1 MRCLSALPQG
11 VGTAG
16 ACATLNP
23 GVAESPV
30 VDGLEAR
37 SGASRRLPES
47 SRRYC
52 PLVRS
57 QHLP

>member
-16 ACATLNP
+16 ACASATLNP

-30 VDGLEAR
+30 VDRLEGG
-37 SGASRRLPES
+37 SGVSWRLP
-47 SRRYC
+47 
-52 PLVRS
+52 
-57 QHLP
+57 